1 MEIGSRGG
9 DIRLKME
16 EIEELLA
23 ETYAAWKKDGVQP
36 ESEKELEAFEQR
48 HGIRLPQEYR
58 LLLAK
63 FGAFRFAE
71 PELHGLK
78 EQEWAYPAAM
88 ELIAEYRNQGAIPP
102 TAEFFPIGGFGDGDL
117 LVLQT
122 DGGVY
127 RLYHDGYDESPLEP
141 IAEDFASLVAELA
154 EFAMD
159 TYRAIHGK

>member
-1 MEIGSRGG
+1 MEIDSIGG
-9 DIRLKME
+9 DIPLKME

-23 ETYAAWKKDGVQP
+23 ETYEAWGQDGVQP
-36 ESEKELEAFEQR
+36 ESEKELEMFEQR
-48 HGIRLPQEYR
+48 HGISLPQEYR
-58 LLLAK
+58 SLLAK

-88 ELIAEYRNQGAIPP
+88 ELITEYRNQGAIQPA
-102 TAEFFPIGGFGDGDL
+102 TELFPIGGFGDGDL
-117 LVLQT
+117 LVLQSN
-122 DGGVY
+122 GAVY
-127 RLYHDGYDESPLEP
+127 RLYHDGYDESPLEL
-141 IAEDFASLVAELA
+141 IAENFASLLAELS

>member
-9 DIRLKME
+9 DIPLKME

-23 ETYAAWKKDGVQP
+23 ETYEAWGQDGVQP
-36 ESEKELEAFEQR
+36 ESEKELDAFEQR
-48 HGIRLPQEYR
+48 HGISLPQAYR

-88 ELIAEYRNQGAIPP
+88 ELITEYRNQDAIPP
-102 TAEFFPIGGFGDGDL
+102 TMELFLIGGFGDGDL
-117 LVLQT
+117 LVLQSN
-122 DGGVY
+122 GAVY
-127 RLYHDGYDESPLEP
+127 RLYHDGYDESPLEL
-141 IAEDFASLVAELA
+141 IAEEFASLLAELS

>member
-9 DIRLKME
+9 GINLNME
-16 EIEELLA
+16 EIEALLT
-23 ETYAAWKKDGVQP
+23 ETYEAWKKDGVQP
-36 ESEKELEAFEQR
+36 ESEKELKEFEQR
-48 HGIRLPQEYR
+48 HHIHFPREYR

-63 FGAFRFAE
+63 FGAFQFAE

-78 EQEWAYPAAM
+78 EQEWAYPAAT
-88 ELIAEYRNQGAIPP
+88 ELITEYRSQDAIPP
-102 TAEFFPIGGFGDGDL
+102 AMELFPIGGFGDGDL
-117 LVLQT
+117 LVLQKG
-122 DGGVY
+122 GGVY